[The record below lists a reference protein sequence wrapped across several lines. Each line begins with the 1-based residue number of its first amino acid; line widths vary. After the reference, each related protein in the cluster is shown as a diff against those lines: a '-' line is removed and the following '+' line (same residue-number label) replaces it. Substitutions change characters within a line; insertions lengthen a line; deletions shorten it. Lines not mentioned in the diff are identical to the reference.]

1 MSGRPKRVRAR
12 KSKKGRLAAPRR
24 GELNEERSQTEV
36 TAALAAK
43 ERGGKTDTMFA
54 RVTGHLGMG
63 RVKARLPTGK
73 DSVEIYIQIPNVFG
87 RKGVTPINSQTVVA
101 VYVGLDFDP
110 LAFDASVHF
119 KMTSILNDM
128 QAGQLVEAEV
138 IPSWMTSTADPAD
151 AAAKG
156 EEEAYVFD
164 YSGVKEGEDEES
176 GEDEDDEDDDE
187 DDEKDSGEEEKKSK
201 GKNVVHMV
209 SDAAAGGAGTS
220 VAVAKP
226 TADKSKA
233 KAAKPDH
240 RKGGKSGAPADD
252 DDDPGFSFE

>member
-24 GELNEERSQTEV
+24 EELNEERSQTEV

-110 LAFDASVHF
+110 LAFDSSVHF

-164 YSGVKEGEDEES
+164 YSGVKEGGEEES
-176 GEDEDDEDDDE
+176 GDEEDGSDEGSSDG
-187 DDEKDSGEEEKKSK
+187 KDGAPA
-201 GKNVVHMV
+201 KNTVHMV
-209 SDAAAGGAGTS
+209 TEAA
-220 VAVAKP
+220 AVAKL

-240 RKGGKSGAPADD
+240 RKGGKTTEPDD
-252 DDDPGFSFE
+252 EDHGFSFE

>member
-1 MSGRPKRVRAR
+1 MSGRPKRVRAC

-101 VYVGLDFDP
+101 VYVGLDFNP
-110 LAFDASVHF
+110 LAFDSTVHF

-138 IPSWMTSTADPAD
+138 IPSWMTSTVDPAD

-156 EEEAYVFD
+156 EEEALVFD
-164 YSGVKEGEDEES
+164 YSGGKEGDEEES
-176 GEDEDDEDDDE
+176 GEGSTDEEDEEEEDEDEGD
-187 DDEKDSGEEEKKSK
+187 EEEKKGK

-209 SDAAAGGAGTS
+209 AETTTVAAAA
-220 VAVAKP
+220 AAAAK
-226 TADKSKA
+226 TVDKSKA

-240 RKGGKSGAPADD
+240 RKGGKTTEPD

>member
-1 MSGRPKRVRAR
+1 
-12 KSKKGRLAAPRR
+12 LAAPRR
-24 GELNEERSQTEV
+24 EELNEERSQTEV

-110 LAFDASVHF
+110 LAFDSTVHF

-164 YSGVKEGEDEES
+164 YSGVKEGEDEDEESEEES
-176 GEDEDDEDDDE
+176 GEDE
-187 DDEKDSGEEEKKSK
+187 EKDKDSSEEDKSK

-209 SDAAAGGAGTS
+209 GDTTAGTT
-220 VAVAKP
+220 VAAAKP
-226 TADKSKA
+226 TDKARA

-240 RKGGKSGAPADD
+240 RKGGKSAAPD

>member
-1 MSGRPKRVRAR
+1 
-12 KSKKGRLAAPRR
+12 LAAPRR
-24 GELNEERSQTEV
+24 EELNEERSQTEV

-110 LAFDASVHF
+110 LAFDSSVHF

-164 YSGVKEGEDEES
+164 YSGVKEGEDEDEESEDEES
-176 GEDEDDEDDDE
+176 GDSKE
-187 DDEKDSGEEEKKSK
+187 EKDKDSSEEEKSK

-209 SDAAAGGAGTS
+209 ADGTAVAGTTAAA
-220 VAVAKP
+220 AKP
-226 TADKSKA
+226 ADKSKA

-240 RKGGKSGAPADD
+240 RKGGKTTEPD

>member
-1 MSGRPKRVRAR
+1 
-12 KSKKGRLAAPRR
+12 LAAPRR
-24 GELNEERSQTEV
+24 EELNEERSQIEV

-110 LAFDASVHF
+110 LAFDSTVHF

-128 QAGQLVEAEV
+128 QAGQLVEADV
-138 IPSWMTSTADPAD
+138 IPTWMTSTADPAD

-156 EEEAYVFD
+156 EEEAFVFD
-164 YSGVKEGEDEES
+164 YSGVKEGEDEDGEDDSREDDS
-176 GEDEDDEDDDE
+176 GEDEDTGEDEE
-187 DDEKDSGEEEKKSK
+187 GEGRGKDKA
-201 GKNVVHMV
+201 KNVVHMV
-209 SDAAAGGAGTS
+209 DDKGTP
-220 VAVAKP
+220 VGTTVGAKP
-226 TADKSKA
+226 TVGADKSKA

-240 RKGGKSGAPADD
+240 RKSTKSAPPDD
-252 DDDPGFSFE
+252 EDPGFSFE

>member
-24 GELNEERSQTEV
+24 EELNEERSQTEV

-110 LAFDASVHF
+110 LAFDSTVHF

-164 YSGVKEGEDEES
+164 YSGVKEGEDEDEES
-176 GEDEDDEDDDE
+176 GDEEEDDVSSEED
-187 DDEKDSGEEEKKSK
+187 GK

-209 SDAAAGGAGTS
+209 ADATAVAAA
-220 VAVAKP
+220 KP
-226 TADKSKA
+226 ADKSKA

-240 RKGGKSGAPADD
+240 RKGGKSAAPED

>member
-1 MSGRPKRVRAR
+1 
-12 KSKKGRLAAPRR
+12 LAAPRR
-24 GELNEERSQTEV
+24 GELNEERSQHEV

-101 VYVGLDFDP
+101 VYVGLDFNP
-110 LAFDASVHF
+110 LAFDSTVHF

-138 IPSWMTSTADPAD
+138 IPSWMTSTVDPAD

-156 EEEAYVFD
+156 EEEAFVFD
-164 YSGVKEGEDEES
+164 YSGVKEGEDEDEESEEEES
-176 GEDEDDEDDDE
+176 GDGKGE
-187 DDEKDSGEEEKKSK
+187 EKDKDSSEEDKSK

-209 SDAAAGGAGTS
+209 ADATAVA
-220 VAVAKP
+220 AVAKP
-226 TADKSKA
+226 VDKSKA

-240 RKGGKSGAPADD
+240 RKGGKSGAPDD

>member
-24 GELNEERSQTEV
+24 EELNEERSQTEV

-110 LAFDASVHF
+110 LAFDATVHF

-164 YSGVKEGEDEES
+164 YSGVKEGGDEESEDEES
-176 GEDEDDEDDDE
+176 GDSKDE
-187 DDEKDSGEEEKKSK
+187 EKDKDSSEEEKSK

-209 SDAAAGGAGTS
+209 ADATAGAAA
-220 VAVAKP
+220 AKP
-226 TADKSKA
+226 ADKSKA

-240 RKGGKSGAPADD
+240 RKGGKSAAPE

>member
-1 MSGRPKRVRAR
+1 MSGRPKRVRAC

-101 VYVGLDFDP
+101 VYVGLDFNP
-110 LAFDASVHF
+110 LSFDSTVHF

-138 IPSWMTSTADPAD
+138 IPSWMTSTVDPAD

-156 EEEAYVFD
+156 EEEAFVFD
-164 YSGVKEGEDEES
+164 YSGVKEGDEEES
-176 GEDEDDEDDDE
+176 GEGSKDEEDEEEEDE
-187 DDEKDSGEEEKKSK
+187 GDEEEEKKGK

-209 SDAAAGGAGTS
+209 AETTTVAAAA
-220 VAVAKP
+220 AAAAK
-226 TADKSKA
+226 TVDKSKA

-240 RKGGKSGAPADD
+240 RKGGKTTEPD

>member
-24 GELNEERSQTEV
+24 EELNEERSQTEV

-110 LAFDASVHF
+110 LAFDSSVHF

-164 YSGVKEGEDEES
+164 YSGVKEGEDEDEESEDEES
-176 GEDEDDEDDDE
+176 GDSKE
-187 DDEKDSGEEEKKSK
+187 EKDKDSSEEDKSK

-209 SDAAAGGAGTS
+209 ADGTAAT
-220 VAVAKP
+220 VAKP
-226 TADKSKA
+226 ADKSKA

-240 RKGGKSGAPADD
+240 RKGGKSAAPE